1 MTLNDIVDPATKLVA
16 AFKDRRVLVLG
27 DAMLDE
33 YLLGE
38 CSRISPEAP
47 VPVLRVNSTR
57 RVLGGAANTAAN
69 VVSLGGHATLIALV
83 GNDEGGQT
91 LRRCA
96 SEAGIDLLAVDHGL
110 TTLRK
115 TRVVGQQQQI
125 VRLDYEEIQQLAPS
139 VESEILGLFDACVEN
154 CDIVVI
160 SDYAKGFLSESLSQA
175 IIRRAHESGLSVIVD
190 PRPQHRSCYRGCDYL
205 TPNWKES
212 RALLRLQD
220 AEPTKDN
227 VVS

>member
-1 MTLNDIVDPATKLVA
+1 MPWANSPARRRARPGIQMTLDELTDPMARHLA
-16 AFKDRRVLVLG
+16 EFKNRRVLVLG

-33 YLLGE
+33 YLVGD

-47 VPVLRVNSTR
+47 VPVLRVNSAR

-83 GNDEGGQT
+83 GSDDGGQT

-96 SEAGIDLLAVDHGL
+96 SDAGIDLLAVDHGL

-125 VRLDYEEIQQLAPS
+125 VRLDYEEIQRLAPS
-139 VESEILGLFDACVEN
+139 VETEILALFDACVEN

-175 IIRRAHESGLSVIVD
+175 IIRRAHASGLDVIVD
-190 PRPQHRSCYRGCDYL
+190 PRPQH
-205 TPNWKES
+205 
-212 RALLRLQD
+212 
-220 AEPTKDN
+220 
-227 VVS
+227 